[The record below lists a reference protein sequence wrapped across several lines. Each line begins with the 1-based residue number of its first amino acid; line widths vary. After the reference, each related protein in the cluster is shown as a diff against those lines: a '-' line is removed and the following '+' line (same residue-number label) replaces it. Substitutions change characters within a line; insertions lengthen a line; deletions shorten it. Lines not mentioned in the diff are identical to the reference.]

1 MEQGGLSVCN
11 VHLNTS
17 LRKEEREGDG
27 RGGEGSAVSESP
39 PSYNTEIDQVKEI
52 WVIFISSDYLASN
65 SLYLQCT
72 YMDALAKG

>member
-1 MEQGGLSVCN
+1 M
-11 VHLNTS
+11 
-17 LRKEEREGDG
+17 
-27 RGGEGSAVSESP
+27 GGEGSAVSESP